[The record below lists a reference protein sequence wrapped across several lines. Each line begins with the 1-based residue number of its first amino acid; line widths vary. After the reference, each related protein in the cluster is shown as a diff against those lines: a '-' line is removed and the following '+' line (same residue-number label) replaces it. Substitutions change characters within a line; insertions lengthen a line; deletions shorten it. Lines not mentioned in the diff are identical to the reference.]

1 MNLIGTPEALIHL
14 VSLDY
19 AELRVCELPS
29 MLLLL

>member
-14 VSLDY
+14 VSLD